1 MDVII
6 SSPLGLQDVLTTVY
20 SAFRDYAN
28 DSADISILVRIPAS
42 LPYSSRRIAVA
53 SEYDDCSLNCRRKR
67 LSLLRTRRDSN
78 FVRELGAREVIDYR
92 KARFEELVTDADL
105 VLDLVGGD
113 ALE

>member
-1 MDVII
+1 
-6 SSPLGLQDVLTTVY
+6 
-20 SAFRDYAN
+20 
-28 DSADISILVRIPAS
+28 
-42 LPYSSRRIAVA
+42 
-53 SEYDDCSLNCRRKR
+53 